1 MTNHSALSEHHCR
14 PHVTALTP
22 AEISDHLLHL
32 PDWQVEHGMIKRS
45 FSFTNYYETLAF
57 TNALAWMVHAQDHHP
72 ELIITYNRCIVCYNT
87 HSVND
92 GKGGISENDF
102 ICAAK
107 VDAIYRQQHASS
119 AKQ

>member
-1 MTNHSALSEHHCR
+1 MTNHATLSEQHCR
-14 PHVTALTP
+14 PLVTALTP
-22 AEISDHLLHL
+22 TEISDHLLHL

-45 FSFTNYYETLAF
+45 FGFANYYETLAF

-72 ELIITYNRCIVCYNT
+72 ELIITYNRCMVCYNT

-119 AKQ
+119 ADQ